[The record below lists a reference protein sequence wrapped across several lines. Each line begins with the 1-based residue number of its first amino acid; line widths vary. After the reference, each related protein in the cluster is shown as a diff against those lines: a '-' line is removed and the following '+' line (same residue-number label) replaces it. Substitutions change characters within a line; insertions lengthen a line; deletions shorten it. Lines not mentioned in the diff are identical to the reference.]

1 MKYAPELTE
10 SVWAA
15 AKAVGV
21 REFVPRVEYEKL
33 AAAARGEP
41 SAVVADRVA
50 AARSRQH
57 ARFGDGSRLNSEMD
71 PRQVREHAQDHLES
85 GASELLRAA
94 VKQLDLSARAF
105 HRLLKLSRT
114 IADLAGSD
122 TLGQAHVAEAIQ
134 YRERVA

>member
-1 MKYAPELTE
+1 
-10 SVWAA
+10 
-15 AKAVGV
+15 
-21 REFVPRVEYEKL
+21 
-33 AAAARGEP
+33 
-41 SAVVADRVA
+41 
-50 AARSRQH
+50 
-57 ARFGDGSRLNSEMD
+57 MD